1 MEVVDADAGHGPAR
15 SRTRRVKRRR
25 TLLLKVNR
33 LIRNVFA
40 ALILSLGLLSDS
52 TAQSSSVKYAGV
64 PFGIGEKATYR
75 VSLGI
80 VGNVGTGSLEVVDLD
95 TVNGHPSYELNM
107 KLKGGIPL
115 ARVEDEYRSWLDVQS
130 LFSRRFHQDQHEVR
144 YERKRKFDFYPEELR
159 WRRTDNGE
167 TGTLPTGQPLDDLS
181 FLYYIRTLPLEV
193 GKTYILNRYFN
204 PDGNPVTV
212 KVLRKQT
219 FKTPNAGTF
228 NTIVVQPIIKTKG
241 LFSEGGQAEVY
252 FTDDPRRIMVAL
264 KSKVKILK
272 SLDMVLESYTP
283 GERLKASE

>member
-1 MEVVDADAGHGPAR
+1 M
-15 SRTRRVKRRR
+15 T
-25 TLLLKVNR
+25 
-33 LIRNVFA
+33 
-40 ALILSLGLLSDS
+40 ALTLSLGLVSGA

-64 PFGIGEKATYR
+64 PFGLGEKATYR

-95 TVNGHPSYELNM
+95 TVNGYPAYELNM

-115 ARVEDEYRSWLDVQS
+115 ARVEDEYRSWLDAQN

-144 YERKRKFDFYPEELR
+144 YERKRKFDFFPEELR

-167 TGTLPTGQPLDDLS
+167 TGTLPTAQPLDDLS

-193 GKTYILNRYFN
+193 GKTYILNRYFIA
-204 PDGNPVTV
+204 DGNPVTV
-212 KVLRKQT
+212 KVLRKQV
-219 FKTPNAGTF
+219 FKTPNAGSF

-252 FTDDPRRIMVAL
+252 FSDDHRRIMVAL

-272 SLDMVLESYTP
+272 SLDMVLDHYEP
-283 GERLKASE
+283 GDRLKASE